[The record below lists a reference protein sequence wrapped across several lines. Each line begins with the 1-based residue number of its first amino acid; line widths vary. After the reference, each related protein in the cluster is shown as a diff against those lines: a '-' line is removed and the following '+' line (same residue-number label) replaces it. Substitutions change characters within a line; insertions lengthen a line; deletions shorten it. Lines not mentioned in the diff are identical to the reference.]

1 MEYDY
6 LGNLKETMEFANS
19 PRGNFIMAKALY
31 LGIQKL
37 CSVEGV
43 HREVSDICDM
53 KHLLDVLHPGMNDL
67 MELEY
72 HLRRDQKEAN

>member
-1 MEYDY
+1 MAYDY

-31 LGIQKL
+31 LGIQTL

-53 KHLLDVLHPGMNDL
+53 QHLLDVLHPGMKGL

-72 HLRRDQKEAN
+72 PKEVN

>member
-6 LGNLKETMEFANS
+6 LGNLKETVEFANS

-37 CSVEGV
+37 CEVEGV
-43 HREVSDICDM
+43 HREVSDI
-53 KHLLDVLHPGMNDL
+53 
-67 MELEY
+67 
-72 HLRRDQKEAN
+72 

>member
-31 LGIQKL
+31 LGIQTL

-53 KHLLDVLHPGMNDL
+53 QHLLDVLHPGMEGVMQL
-67 MELEY
+67 T
-72 HLRRDQKEAN
+72 HPKEVN

>member
-1 MEYDY
+1 MGHDY
-6 LGNLKETMEFANS
+6 LGNLKETVEFANS

-31 LGIQKL
+31 LGIQTL

-53 KHLLDVLHPGMNDL
+53 QHLLDVLHPGMKGL

-72 HLRRDQKEAN
+72 PKEVN

>member
-1 MEYDY
+1 MGHDY

-37 CSVEGV
+37 CEVEGV

-53 KHLLDVLHPGMNDL
+53 QHLLDVLHPGMDGL
-67 MELEY
+67 MKLEY
-72 HLRRDQKEAN
+72 PKAAN

>member
-37 CSVEGV
+37 GEVQGV
-43 HREVSDICDM
+43 HREVSDILDM
-53 KHLLDVLHPGMNDL
+53 RHLLDVLHPGMEGL

-72 HLRRDQKEAN
+72 PKEVN

>member
-37 CSVEGV
+37 AEIQGV

-53 KHLLDVLHPGMNDL
+53 QYLLDALHPGMKTL

-72 HLRRDQKEAN
+72 PKVVN